1 MLFFF
6 PNEEK
11 FFFRMLSMR
20 SVFLFFIFIS
30 FVDQGIASKRSDS
43 LVAIIKGSNSN
54 SKKVDALNLLAT
66 EIVDENH
73 DLALIYSEQAL
84 KLSNT
89 INYRQGAFKANY
101 FLGKINVNYIL
112 DFGKAITYFTN
123 ALDFCDESNKEQKAK
138 IFNQLAF
145 INNRQGNFNKAIFY
159 YNECLKIAE
168 SQKDLNQI
176 SNAYAYLSE
185 LYGQTGNK
193 NKKLLYLK
201 KVLDI
206 ENQTEF
212 INTSPVALISIAN
225 YYEVCGKLM
234 LAETYLTDAINK
246 FKADKNYRWESYT
259 SGLLSQLY
267 LRNKNYTKALKF
279 ANDGLDLALKHKL
292 SKEISDN
299 HNFLATIYDS
309 IKDYKNAFV
318 HLRALKSI
326 DDSIYNIE
334 KTKEITN
341 IQARYE
347 TSVKN
352 ENLVKKTLEKEL
364 SESKLKKVQM
374 ILITTFVVV
383 ILLIIL
389 VVILS
394 RNYKVK
400 QAINLELENR
410 DELRKLKLDEIIKQL
425 NIEISDHLK
434 TKANLEVMN
443 AELNNFMYSASHDLK
458 GPLAAIKGLTN
469 LAVAEVSEKERLQY
483 ITMISTSVSKL
494 NTLIDDMVQTTKV
507 THGNIVLSKIN
518 FVEFLIVII
527 DDIKNIESSK
537 GVKFILEMSKEL
549 EFTTD
554 KILLRTIIYNL
565 VENATK
571 YKNPSEMNPFVR
583 INANLEHN
591 DLKLTITD
599 NGIGINKQNL
609 EKVFEMFS
617 RVSQTIPGTGLGLY
631 LVKKSV
637 LKLGGTIYLESTE
650 GKGSTFE
657 LTLPNKSSL

>member
-6 PNEEK
+6 PEEEK
-11 FFFRMLSMR
+11 LFFRMLRMR
-20 SVFLFFIFIS
+20 RVFLFFIFIS
-30 FVDQGIASKRSDS
+30 ILHQGVASKRTDS
-43 LVAIIKGSNSN
+43 LVAIIKASDNNSN
-54 SKKVDALNLLAT
+54 KVDMLNILAA
-66 EIVDENH
+66 EIVDEDHN
-73 DLALIYSEQAL
+73 LALSYAEQAL
-84 KLSNT
+84 ILSKK

-112 DFGKAITYFTN
+112 DFGKAIIYFTN
-123 ALDFCDESNKEQKAK
+123 ALDFCDERDKEQKAK

-145 INNRQGNFNKAIFY
+145 INNRQGNFNKAIY
-159 YNECLKIAE
+159 YYTECLKIAE
-168 SQKDLNQI
+168 SQKDLNQM

-201 KVLDI
+201 KVIDI

-225 YYEVCGKLM
+225 YYEVCGKLR
-234 LAETYLTDAINK
+234 LAEAYLTDAMNK
-246 FKADKNYRWESYT
+246 FKVDKNYRWESYT

-267 LRNKNYTKALKF
+267 LRNKNYAKALKF
-279 ANDGLDLALKHKL
+279 ANYGLDLALKHRL

-318 HLRALKSI
+318 HLSALKSI
-326 DDSIYNIE
+326 DDSIFNIE

-341 IQARYE
+341 IQSRYE

-400 QAINLELENR
+400 QAINLELVNR

-469 LAVAEVSEKERLQY
+469 LAIAEVSEKERLQY
-483 ITMISTSVSKL
+483 ITMISNSVSKL

-518 FVEFLIVII
+518 FVEFLVGII
-527 DDIKNIESSK
+527 DDIKNIESSI
-537 GVKFILEMSKEL
+537 GVKFILEMNKDL

-583 INANLEHN
+583 INANMENN
-591 DLKLTITD
+591 DLKITIID
-599 NGIGINKQNL
+599 NGLGINKQNQ

-617 RVSQTIPGTGLGLY
+617 RVNQKIPGTGLGLY

-650 GKGSTFE
+650 GKGSMFE
-657 LTLPNKSSL
+657 VTLPNKKTL